1 MSMGTPPPQ
10 SSNSR
15 AVQEEKFPGLHCR
28 KDANNGQCGGL
39 RTRFV
44 LVMRYGMESQH
55 LCCPVSLTSGFAS
68 TQKREVSRQ
77 LAPVKG
83 KISWPS
89 MAVQKCY
96 QELPVARQP
105 FHCSVNVRIGHA
117 SLWYSMACFSGS

>member
-15 AVQEEKFPGLHCR
+15 AVEEKSPRLHCR
-28 KDANNGQCGGL
+28 TQTTVWRTQDLFRGCRHAIWNGISA
-39 RTRFV
+39 FV
-44 LVMRYGMESQH
+44 D

-77 LAPVKG
+77 LAPVKR

-89 MAVQKCY
+89 TAVQKWY
-96 QELPVARQP
+96 QELPVARQ
-105 FHCSVNVRIGHA
+105 HCHRSVNLRIGHT
-117 SLWYSMACFSGS
+117 SLWYSMTCFSGS